1 MIEELTHPELLNIKR
16 ALENK
21 RLQLIRP
28 NHNDSLAHGSAES
41 RTVELVIEKAR
52 LENIR
57 ATLKERQGFE
67 RQLTARR
74 TGFTR
79 AL

>member
-1 MIEELTHPELLNIKR
+1 MIDELTHAELLKIKV
-16 ALENK
+16 ALEKK
-21 RLQLIRP
+21 RFQPTKL
-28 NHNDSLAHGSAES
+28 DYTGAMEHGNAQS
-41 RTVELVIEKAR
+41 RTVELLIEKAR

-57 ATLKERQGFE
+57 ATLKRRQGFE

>member
-1 MIEELTHPELLNIKR
+1 MIDELTHAELLKIKV

-21 RLQLIRP
+21 RFQPTTPDYTGAIE
-28 NHNDSLAHGSAES
+28 HSSAQP
-41 RTVELVIEKAR
+41 RTVELLIEKAR

-57 ATLKERQGFE
+57 ATLKKRQGFE